1 MGNTAH
7 HVCPRPL
14 ILKELC
20 QMLCLLTRAVPSS
33 PFFLFLLRLQVG
45 RHNFP
50 LPHESLLHMP
60 CLIFQNCPTEV
71 LLPIPL
77 RSHRFPLSEATHS
90 FPTHPYS
97 GAVQERQ
104 VIYQFLCFQLLKN
117 TDQDIQD
124 NDRDEEH
131 IGICPD
137 SEQERRDQKVEK
149 IK

>member
-1 MGNTAH
+1 
-7 HVCPRPL
+7 
-14 ILKELC
+14 
-20 QMLCLLTRAVPSS
+20 MLCLLTRAVPSS

-104 VIYQFLCFQLLKN
+104 VIYQLLCFQLLKN

-137 SEQERRDQKVEK
+137 SEQKRRDQKVEK